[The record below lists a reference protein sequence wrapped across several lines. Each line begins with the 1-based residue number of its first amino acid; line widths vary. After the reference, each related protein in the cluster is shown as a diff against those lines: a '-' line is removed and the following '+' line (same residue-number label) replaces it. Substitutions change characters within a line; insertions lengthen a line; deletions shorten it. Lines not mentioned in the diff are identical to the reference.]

1 MTLTSLQVLNEQYEE
16 LIFSEPVQSFF
27 NRVTNYQPGQ
37 VHNPSGITAHFRHYA
52 PDEDMQRLTA
62 ARQRVAM
69 MSASV
74 HRQAE
79 MLA

>member
-1 MTLTSLQVLNEQYEE
+1 MHCLQVVNEQYEE

-27 NRVTNYQPGQ
+27 NRVTNYQPGP
-37 VHNPSGITAHFRHYA
+37 VNTPSGITAHFRHYA
-52 PDEDMQRLTA
+52 PDEDAQRITA
-62 ARQRVAM
+62 ARQRVAV

>member
-1 MTLTSLQVLNEQYEE
+1 LNEQYEE
-16 LIFSEPVQSFF
+16 LIFSEPVQGFF
-27 NRVTNYQPGQ
+27 NRVTNYQPGP
-37 VHNPSGITAHFRHYA
+37 VHTPSGITAHFRHFT
-52 PDEDMQRLTA
+52 PNEDMQRITA
-62 ARQRVAM
+62 ARQRVAV